1 MEGRF
6 NHRRFILFLA
16 LSVCWMTVIFL
27 FSSQNGEMSGNLSH
41 GFLEWL
47 MRLFGIDSR
56 GLMAETLQAVNH
68 FIRKTAHFF
77 LYMIL
82 SVLVGNAVL
91 ATSWKTRY
99 QILITIFF
107 CALYAASDE
116 FHQYFVPGRG
126 AAARD
131 VCIDTLGVLLGC
143 ILVYGIS
150 FLVKKHQM
158 DWQIASFRG
167 NCS

>member
-6 NHRRFILFLA
+6 NRRRFVLFLS
-16 LSVCWMTVIFL
+16 LSVCWMIVIFL
-27 FSSQNGEMSGNLSH
+27 FSSQNGEKSSNLSH
-41 GFLEWL
+41 GFLERL
-47 MRLFGIDSR
+47 MRFFGIDSG

-77 LYMIL
+77 IYMIL
-82 SVLVGNAVL
+82 SVLVGNALL
-91 ATSWKTRY
+91 ATPWKTRY

-126 AAARD
+126 AGARD

-143 ILVYGIS
+143 MLVYGIS

-158 DWQIASFRG
+158 NWQIASF
-167 NCS
+167 